1 MKKEIIEKQFKKIT
15 RGIDEELVHKVSG
28 SLVEDYKRGEL
39 GYLPR
44 CNLVEI
50 NSQDNEKCQLRDK
63 LQSWV
68 EGFFGL
74 RIDKKM
80 DFIKEF
86 TKFDHEGETENSKKE
101 PRISIESDFIE
112 STGINLGATNTR
124 ADQYK
129 AVSGAIDFA
138 SMIGYYSTV
147 DSMFPYIDGYLQ
159 YNLRQVS
166 DDLLKQRINLHLE
179 GKSEEYSTAFKAT
192 YGWLLK
198 GFFDDEVGSKRERFH
213 YLSSKVEEIHQ
224 RQNYNPIPL
233 IKWSKIK

>member
-15 RGIDEELVHKVSG
+15 RGIDEELVHKVSVG
-28 SLVEDYKRGEL
+28 LVEDYKRGEL

-44 CNLVEI
+44 CSLVAI
-50 NSQDNEKCQLRDK
+50 DSQDNENNELSDK
-63 LQSWV
+63 IQSWV
-68 EGFFGL
+68 EGYFGL

-86 TKFDHEGETENSKKE
+86 TKFNHEDGVEKSNIE
-101 PRISIESDFIE
+101 PKTTIESDFVK
-112 STGINLGATNTR
+112 STGIDLSVTNIR

-129 AVSGAIDFA
+129 AVRGAIDFA
-138 SMIGYYSTV
+138 CMIGYYPTI
-147 DSMFPYIDGYLQ
+147 DSISPSIDGYLQ

-179 GKSEEYSTAFKAT
+179 GKSGEYSTAFKAT

-198 GFFDDEVGSKRERFH
+198 GFFDDEFGSIRKRLH
-213 YLSSKVEEIHQ
+213 YLGGKVEEIHQ